1 MTTTITTKRV
11 NLIKARK
18 QKKLTIRAVAK
29 QVGVS
34 KSTYNNYELGK
45 RTPRRRIMF
54 DICKFYNQPRT
65 VLFAGE
71 SLESFKVG
79 KMKGGVGDVE

>member
-1 MTTTITTKRV
+1 MTRKRV
-11 NLIKARK
+11 NLISARK
-18 QKKLTIRAVAK
+18 KKKLTIRAVAK
-29 QVGVS
+29 QLHIS

-54 DICKFYNQPRT
+54 NICKFYHKPMA

-71 SLESFKVG
+71 PLESFKVG
-79 KMKGGVGDVE
+79 RTKGGVDEVE

>member
-1 MTTTITTKRV
+1 MTKKRV

-29 QVGVS
+29 QLHIS

-45 RTPRRRIMF
+45 RRPRKYIAF
-54 DICKFYNQPRT
+54 EICKYWGKSMS
-65 VLFAGE
+65 VLFPGE
-71 SLESFKVG
+71 PLELFKVG
-79 KMKGGVGDVE
+79 KLKGGADDVE

>member
-1 MTTTITTKRV
+1 MTKKRV

-18 QKKLTIRAVAK
+18 KKKLSVRAVAK
-29 QVGVS
+29 QLHIS

-54 DICKFYNQPRT
+54 NICKFYHKPMT

-71 SLESFKVG
+71 PLESFKVG
-79 KMKGGVGDVE
+79 RTKGGADDAD

>member
-1 MTTTITTKRV
+1 MTRKRV
-11 NLIKARK
+11 NLISARQK
-18 QKKLTIRAVAK
+18 KKLTIRAVAK
-29 QVGVS
+29 QLHIS

-54 DICKFYNQPRT
+54 DICKFYNKPRT

-79 KMKGGVGDVE
+79 KMKGGVDDVE